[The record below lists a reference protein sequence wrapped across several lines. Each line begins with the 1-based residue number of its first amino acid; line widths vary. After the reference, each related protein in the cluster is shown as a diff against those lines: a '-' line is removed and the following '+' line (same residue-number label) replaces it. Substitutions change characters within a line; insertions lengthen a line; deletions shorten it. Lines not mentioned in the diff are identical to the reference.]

1 MGILNNVRVF
11 IIGGDAREVEIA
23 RLLQNDQAKVT
34 AFATHSEVTKII
46 DGPQCK
52 TLEDGIKNADVIL
65 LPIPGMGLDESIY
78 APFSQEKVYIREEH
92 LKVAKPNL
100 LIIMGMASAK
110 FKEII
115 KSKNFRLKEYEGDD
129 QLMILRSRANAEGA
143 VQIVMA
149 NTDFTIHK
157 SNILLI
163 GFGRTGQTLANLL
176 IGMLANVLVAA
187 RNPIQRARAWE
198 MGAEAV
204 PLEEIIDHIS
214 NVDIVFNTVPL
225 YLLSEEAF
233 QKSKPHTLFID
244 ISAPP
249 GGINW
254 ELLNKVGRKGVW
266 GRGLSGKRAP
276 KTAGQSQYIGIRRI
290 LISEMGLKDS

>member
-1 MGILNNVRVF
+1 M
-11 IIGGDAREVEIA
+11 IGGDAREVEIA
-23 RLLQNDQAKVT
+23 RLLQIDQAKVT
-34 AFATHSEVTKII
+34 AFATHPEVAKII
-46 DGPQCK
+46 DGPQCNN
-52 TLEDGIKNADVIL
+52 LEEGIKNADVLL
-65 LPIPGMGLDESIY
+65 LPIPGMGMDESIF
-78 APFSQEKVYIREEH
+78 APFALEKIYISKDH
-92 LKVAKPNL
+92 LKFAKPNL
-100 LIIMGMASAK
+100 LIIMGMASSK
-110 FKEII
+110 FREII
-115 KSKNFRLKEYEGDD
+115 KNKGFRLKEYEGDD

-143 VQIVMA
+143 VQIAMT

-176 IGMLANVLVAA
+176 IAMHANVLVAA

-204 PLEEIIDHIS
+204 PLEEIIKHIS
-214 NVDIVFNTVPL
+214 NMDIVYNSVPL
-225 YLLSEEAF
+225 YLLNEETF

-254 ELLNKVGRKGVW
+254 ELLSKVGRKGIW

-276 KTAGQSQYIGIRRI
+276 KTAGQTQYIGIRRI
-290 LISEMGLKDS
+290 LISEMGLKDF